1 MELSSALSA
10 IKQLAGQGDIENA
23 LAQLLTILDSKPE
36 MAVLSQAVRV
46 NQADFFQIK
55 SQVLRGTIS
64 SDNARLAN
72 NQITDNLLRIVQ
84 RVEAGKTTLED
95 TPSLEPVHSGNAWR
109 YYTAGGIVA
118 LALAFISWQFFFKK
132 SEDCPEYGKQKTQRV
147 MILPLKRTN
156 TSNNAKR
163 EFDIAD
169 ELNTL
174 FSKDPQL
181 SAIAEADVNEA
192 YDIDKNY
199 PNPSEADQIAS
210 NCGVEMIVWG
220 KISDSK
226 DTIEV
231 RYKLLNPATPKS
243 AKGTDPYLSKLLTL
257 SNEGVWVQDAKT
269 IAKLIYLVLA
279 NQTGN
284 TEMAFETI
292 KSLQMPMVAADITAA
307 SLPANVDTSTMLLL
321 ADYYRTTG
329 KSDSA
334 ILVYNHLLAYH
345 PDNTTALKLRGSLN
359 YKNEKYWAAAR
370 DLQDIEPDPAKVD
383 PAILPI
389 RADAYLK
396 CGWPEKA
403 RQDLEQIKKDSLVS
417 KEWIKLKERGI
428 TDSLNVYQAQIKV
441 SEKQLAKKPTD
452 DVSRLKYANALNALG
467 ETDAAIKN
475 AEVVK
480 KRKPKSTAPV
490 AIIVEASIQEGDIQK
505 AVKTVQE
512 ADKNGVNTKGIQF
525 KPSVRPLSTRVDT
538 LGKKQ

>member
-10 IKQLAGQGDIENA
+10 IKQLAGQGDVENA
-23 LAQLLTILDSKPE
+23 LAQLLTILDGKPE
-36 MAVLSQAVRV
+36 MAALSQAVRV

-84 RVEAGKTTLED
+84 RLETGKTTLEEA
-95 TPSLEPVHSGNAWR
+95 PPPEQVHSGNAWR

-132 SEDCPEYGKQKTQRV
+132 SQECPEYGKQKTQRV
-147 MILPLKRTN
+147 MILPLKRTD
-156 TSNNAKR
+156 TSNSAKR

-174 FSKDPQL
+174 FEKDPQL

-199 PNPSEADQIAS
+199 PNPSEADAIAA

-220 KISDSK
+220 KISNSK

-243 AKGTDPYLSKLLTL
+243 ARGTDPYLSKLLTL
-257 SNEGVWVQDAKT
+257 STEGVWVQDAKT

-284 TEMAFETI
+284 TELAFETI

-345 PDNTTALKLRGSLN
+345 PDNNTALKLRGSLN

-403 RQDLEQIKKDSLVS
+403 RQDLEQIKKDTLAS

-428 TDSLNVYQAQIKV
+428 KDSLNVYQAQIKV
-441 SEKQLAKKPTD
+441 SEKKLAKKPTD
-452 DVSRLKYANALNALG
+452 VVSRLTLAKAQNAVG
-467 ETDAAIKN
+467 DTDAATKN
-475 AEVVK
+475 AEVVQK
-480 KRKPKSTAPV
+480 QIPKSTAPV

-505 AVKTVQE
+505 ADKTIQK
-512 ADKNGVNTKGIQF
+512 ADKMGLNTKNIRF

-538 LGKKQ
+538 LGKQQ